1 VQLFDQLHPQWQV
14 ELARHKDLIDTI
26 DSHIANTAVAPDY
39 KLIFRALSRP
49 IDSTRVVI
57 FGQDP
62 YPTKGV
68 AHGLAFS
75 VDSSVEKLP
84 PSLRNIYKELHAD
97 LGVTR
102 INGDLSDWANQGVM
116 LVNRI
121 LSTEV
126 GKSMAHDT
134 LGWQQIT
141 ETVAQ
146 LLGDRDVIAVLWG
159 SSALELK
166 KYFKEGSV
174 ISSVHPSP
182 LSAYRGFFGSQPF
195 SKINTK
201 LREKGLKEI
210 TW

>member
-39 KLIFRALSRP
+39 KVIFRALSRP

-84 PSLRNIYKELHAD
+84 PSLRNIYKELQAD

>member
-26 DSHIANTAVAPDY
+26 DNHIANTAVAPDY

-75 VDSSVEKLP
+75 VDSSIEKLP
-84 PSLRNIYKELHAD
+84 PSLRNIYKELQTD

-102 INGDLSDWANQGVM
+102 TNGDLSDWADQGVM
-116 LVNRI
+116 LVNRV

-166 KYFKEGSV
+166 RYFNEGSV

-195 SKINTK
+195 SRINAK
-201 LREKGLKEI
+201 LREKGLKEV